1 MICTT
6 QKGVVSKQPL
16 QVRIDSGKEASSA
29 KFEVVSN
36 PVPKADRMPANRSIL
51 SGGIDVLIEFSS
63 DSKVEC
69 IQNLRLVL
77 QGLNRETGSEPC
89 YIVPGKTF
97 V

>member
-16 QVRIDSGKEASSA
+16 QVRIDSGKEASSV

-36 PVPKADRMPANRSIL
+36 PVPKKDRMPANRSIV
-51 SGGIDVLIEFSS
+51 SGGIDVLVEFSS

-89 YIVPGKTF
+89 YIVPGNTF